1 MLRWMRT
8 TIRLDDDLLR
18 DARALAARQ
27 GRTLT
32 SLIEDGLREQL
43 ARTSPEAPRN
53 RVKLPTFQ
61 GGGLRPGIDL
71 DDNAA
76 VREALD
82 EGVPLEKRRW

>member
-1 MLRWMRT
+1 MFCCMRT
-8 TIRLDDDLLR
+8 TVRLDDSLLR
-18 DARALAARQ
+18 DAKALAARQ

-43 ARTSPEAPRN
+43 ARTSPGSERRP
-53 RVKLPTFQ
+53 VTLPTFE
-61 GGGLRPGIDL
+61 GGGLRPGVDL